1 MTARPPSP
9 ASPEPPA
16 STPSSPSNPPAQPT
30 PPTQPEPSNPLA
42 QLEPPAPS
50 SKPPTQPAPQ
60 RRAKTAF
67 RQAPGPSPTIPTT
80 PARTLHRVTGA
91 ITLARLRRLGVCLAL
106 GVVAAVVTGPSG
118 DSAHPFR
125 ALRQSVID
133 PRIGVFLGLA
143 VGLWVALVAATELRP
158 ALGRLAVRA
167 RRPVRATFE
176 RRYGNVGLN
185 VVLLAVALVAPI
197 LVSTAAQQSM
207 VNDIGIYALLA
218 LGLNVVVGY
227 AGLLDLGYIAFFAIG
242 AYVTAYFSSSSAMP
256 WHAPFILN
264 PFFVFP
270 IALVLAALAGVILG
284 APTLR
289 LRGDYLAIVTL
300 GFGEIIQLIANN
312 SDEITNGSRGVFGVP
327 HLSVDL
333 PGIHYQWGI
342 DPLPY
347 YYLLLGIVVI
357 VMIAFGRLERS
368 RIGRAWAAIREDE
381 IAAEATGVPTL
392 RMKLL
397 AFAIGA
403 SVSGFAGVLLAT
415 KQFFNPQSFSLQ
427 SSFLVV
433 AVVIFGGMGSR
444 LGAVTGAVVLQGLA
458 FYLRDK
464 VPPTDRYIYF
474 GAVIIAMM
482 IFRPQ
487 GLVPSRRRR
496 REIEL
501 AGAGAG
507 ASDSL
512 GAAPI
517 GRTVT

>member
-1 MTARPPSP
+1 MSRPGLIPNPAGPGSSEPVPAAPAR
-9 ASPEPPA
+9 
-16 STPSSPSNPPAQPT
+16 
-30 PPTQPEPSNPLA
+30 
-42 QLEPPAPS
+42 
-50 SKPPTQPAPQ
+50 
-60 RRAKTAF
+60 AF
-67 RQAPGPSPTIPTT
+67 RGAAAGVLT
-80 PARTLHRVTGA
+80 PAR
-91 ITLARLRRLGVCLAL
+91 LRQLGVCLAL
-106 GVVAAVVTGPSG
+106 GALAAVVTGPSG
-118 DSAHPFR
+118 DSVHPFR
-125 ALRQSVID
+125 ALRRSVID
-133 PRIGVFLGLA
+133 PRVGIFIGLA
-143 VGLWVALVAATELRP
+143 VGLWVLLIAAAWLRP
-158 ALGRLAVRA
+158 LLAEVTAAARA
-167 RRPVRATFE
+167 RRPVAATL
-176 RRYGNVGLN
+176 GSPHAAIGLN
-185 VVLLAVALVAPI
+185 AVLLAAAIAAPL

-270 IALVLAALAGVILG
+270 IALLLAALAGVILG

-300 GFGEIIQLIANN
+300 GFGEIIQLLANN

-347 YYLLLGIVVI
+347 YYLLLGIVAI

-427 SSFLVV
+427 LSFLVV

-444 LGAVTGAVVLQGLA
+444 LGAVMGAVVLQGLA

-474 GAVIIAMM
+474 GAVIIVMM

-501 AGAGAG
+501 AGSAAG
-507 ASDSL
+507 ASDQL

-517 GRTVT
+517 GRTIT

>member
-1 MTARPPSP
+1 M
-9 ASPEPPA
+9 
-16 STPSSPSNPPAQPT
+16 
-30 PPTQPEPSNPLA
+30 
-42 QLEPPAPS
+42 
-50 SKPPTQPAPQ
+50 
-60 RRAKTAF
+60 
-67 RQAPGPSPTIPTT
+67 RQAPGPSPSILTA
-80 PARTLHRVTGA
+80 PARTSRGVTGA
-91 ITLARLRRLGVCLAL
+91 ITPARLRQLGVCLAL
-106 GVVAAVVTGPSG
+106 GVVAALVTGPSG

-143 VGLWVALVAATELRP
+143 VGLWVVLVAATELRP
-158 ALGRLAVRA
+158 VLGRVTVTARA

-185 VVLLAVALVAPI
+185 AVLLVIAIVAPM

-242 AYVTAYFSSSSAMP
+242 AYVAAYFSSSSAMP

-264 PFFVFP
+264 PFFVLP

-312 SDEITNGSRGVFGVP
+312 SDEITNGPRGVFGVP

-347 YYLLLGIVVI
+347 YYLLLGIVVL

-474 GAVIIAMM
+474 GAVIITMM

-487 GLVPSRRRR
+487 GMVPSRRRR

-512 GAAPI
+512 GAAPL
-517 GRTVT
+517 GRTIT